1 MDEQIKEL
9 ATTGLSKALEYIE
22 TAEGFVVK
30 QAPLL
35 VQEILAFGM
44 AEACITAFILV
55 VLASGL
61 GYGTYRLVQV
71 ATKDGADE
79 AAFIVGLLGGGA
91 SIGCLIGFFGEVF
104 TIAKI
109 TFAPR
114 LYLLQELKALL

>member
-1 MDEQIKEL
+1 MEEQLKEL
-9 ATTGLSKALEYIE
+9 TTAGLSKALEYIE
-22 TAEGFVVK
+22 TAEGFVVE

-44 AEACITAFILV
+44 AEACITAAILLI
-55 VLASGL
+55 LASGL
-61 GYGTYRLVQV
+61 GYGTYRLVK
-71 ATKDGADE
+71 AAIADTANE
-79 AAFIVGLLGGGA
+79 AAFLIGLLGGGA
-91 SIGCLIGFFGEVF
+91 SFGCTLGLFSEVF

>member
-1 MDEQIKEL
+1 MDDLVKEL
-9 ATTGLSKALEYIE
+9 TTTGLSKALEYIE
-22 TAEGFVVK
+22 TAESFVVE

-44 AEACITAFILV
+44 AEACITAFICLV
-55 VLASGL
+55 VAAGL
-61 GYGTYRLVQV
+61 GYGTFSLVAIAV
-71 ATKDGADE
+71 KDKADE
-79 AAFIVGLLGGGA
+79 AAFLIGLLGGGG
-91 SIGCLIGFFGEVF
+91 SIGFTIGLFGQMF

>member
-1 MDEQIKEL
+1 MDEQLKEL
-9 ATTGLSKALEYIE
+9 TTAGLSKALEYIE
-22 TAEGFVVK
+22 TAEGFVVE

-44 AEACITAFILV
+44 AEACITAVILV

-61 GYGTYRLVQV
+61 GYGTYRLVKV
-71 ATKDGADE
+71 AVKDGAEE
-79 AAFIVGLLGGGA
+79 AAFIIGLLGGGA
-91 SIGCLIGFFGEVF
+91 SIGSLIAFFSEVF

-114 LYLLQELKALL
+114 LYLLQELKELL